1 MTDRGDRLARRN
13 LHISARRWIPNGL
26 SAHYSVASMSSR
38 DLFAEWAG
46 IAAGYL
52 DRVGMREGPI
62 DLGMLAACYDLCIAR
77 GPRSCSCRVPGIVY
91 VDHTLDP
98 IRYRADLAHEL
109 AHDAMDLAGYPIHD
123 EAAASW
129 IGAAIELPEASFK
142 RDLTFNHWDLD
153 AMRALYRTSWEMTA
167 RRIADVRSAVVTV
180 IDNGRVTSR
189 FQSPWLNTDWGTK
202 PTPVERLLVEEAT
215 QEGRSGSGSL
225 AAYRVD
231 GTANWERVIVVAG
244 AEDLEEAVSRAG

>member
-1 MTDRGDRLARRN
+1 
-13 LHISARRWIPNGL
+13 
-26 SAHYSVASMSSR
+26 MSSR

-46 IAAGYL
+46 IAAEYL

-62 DLGMLAACYDLCIAR
+62 DLGMLAACYDLCVAR

-98 IRYRADLAHEL
+98 VRYRADLAHEL
-109 AHDAMDLAGYPIHD
+109 AHDAMALAGYPVHD

-142 RDLTFNHWDLD
+142 RDLAFNHWDLD
-153 AMRALYRTSWEMTA
+153 SMRLLYGTSWEMTA
-167 RRIADVRSAVVTV
+167 RRIADVKSAVVTI
-180 IDNGRVTSR
+180 IDNGRVTCR
-189 FQSPWLNTDWGTK
+189 LQSPWLNTDWGLK
-202 PTPVERLLVEEAT
+202 PTPVERGLVAEAMVD
-215 QEGRSGSGSL
+215 GRAGQGSL

-231 GTANWERVIVVAG
+231 GDGGWKRVIVVAA
-244 AEDLEEAVSRAG
+244 AEDLEEAVARVG